1 MTDVDP
7 PAIITQKEKT
17 KIMLEPFSKG
27 QQQQLVGA
35 YSQVMAP
42 CLASESPTGL
52 VTREAHCTSA
62 RGSEAGAEGLRAGT
76 HFGGVVVSPG
86 GLCRLTGVCSA
97 DPLPLLPEA
106 DSAPLH
112 GRGTM

>member
-76 HFGGVVVSPG
+76 HFGGEPRGAVQAYWSVQ
-86 GLCRLTGVCSA
+86 CRSA
-97 DPLPLLPEA
+97 A
-106 DSAPLH
+106 AAP
-112 GRGTM
+112 RG